1 MDAVLNLT
9 PEQLDETGNTEMLNW
24 SIMLGAIGPVPGEL
38 LQYTPTWHHGHCMMR
53 FVPTRERRRP
63 VQQVSQRYG
72 GFRFKNQGFQFYKH
86 PPASAQQLNRLLF
99 DLRQNMPLCQRIL
112 DNFDEVADEY
122 KLEPEQRKAARGL
135 IEVGGTRVVS
145 EYVPAMVEVGA
156 HPLSALMS
164 LLTIYPM
171 SRKAGK

>member
-1 MDAVLNLT
+1 
-9 PEQLDETGNTEMLNW
+9 
-24 SIMLGAIGPVPGEL
+24 
-38 LQYTPTWHHGHCMMR
+38 
-53 FVPTRERRRP
+53 
-63 VQQVSQRYG
+63 
-72 GFRFKNQGFQFYKH
+72 
-86 PPASAQQLNRLLF
+86 
-99 DLRQNMPLCQRIL
+99 MPLCQRIL